1 METTRQ
7 QIHLTILTPA
17 QGMMLTQA
25 DENLPL
31 LKRTVTA
38 GPVYL
43 AATDTPDSWR
53 EITVDEAQAI
63 TAAQQ
68 AEVERCDAIAR
79 QNAADDIPGDIPDDA
94 PADETT
100 PPAESEPT

>member
-1 METTRQ
+1 METTQQ

-79 QNAADDIPGDIPDDA
+79 QNTAGDIPDDA
-94 PADETT
+94 PAGETT

>member
-1 METTRQ
+1 METTQQ

-79 QNAADDIPGDIPDDA
+79 QNAAGDIPAGIPDDA
-94 PADETT
+94 PAGKTT
-100 PPAESEPT
+100 PPAESEPI